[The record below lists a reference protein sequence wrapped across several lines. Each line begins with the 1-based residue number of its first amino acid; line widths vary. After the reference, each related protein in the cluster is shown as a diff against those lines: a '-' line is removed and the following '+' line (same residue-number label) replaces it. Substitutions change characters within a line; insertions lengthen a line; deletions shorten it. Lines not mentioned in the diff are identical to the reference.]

1 MGFVTFLVVILVASI
16 VDFLWLD
23 TESKRWNWLKNR
35 SKRQQLL
42 FFLFFIGASSILYI
56 LFGIKF
62 LNS

>member
-35 SKRQQLL
+35 SKRQQL
-42 FFLFFIGASSILYI
+42 
-56 LFGIKF
+56 
-62 LNS
+62 